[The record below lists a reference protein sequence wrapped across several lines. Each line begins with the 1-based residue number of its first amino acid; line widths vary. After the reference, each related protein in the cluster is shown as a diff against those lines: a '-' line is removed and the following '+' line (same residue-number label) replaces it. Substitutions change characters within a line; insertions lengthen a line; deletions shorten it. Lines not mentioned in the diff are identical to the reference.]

1 MENKEVCTMGCELWI
16 KYTENGVTK
25 STDYFE
31 GAFKAFYCDYRDEKC
46 PFKNPTECAKYIK
59 FKNE

>member
-1 MENKEVCTMGCELWI
+1 MGCELWI
-16 KYTENGVTK
+16 RYTENGVTK

-46 PFKNPTECAKYIK
+46 PFKNPTECDKYIK
-59 FKNE
+59 FENE